1 VRQGSSTLL
10 SYGKFFSSFLSPPH
24 AMSNFSPCSI
34 LKFKLT
40 AFRFQ
45 VGIRHKAYDQIHHN
59 LSPFWGIE
67 PMRLQ
72 AIQYDWAFAHARKVH
87 QFQAIL
93 YCKRLTMSI
102 GGGDYSA
109 RVSDTAFDESSDRCA

>member
-1 VRQGSSTLL
+1 
-10 SYGKFFSSFLSPPH
+10 
-24 AMSNFSPCSI
+24 MSNFSPPHS
-34 LKFKLT
+34 LSAVKFKLAT
-40 AFRFQ
+40 FHFQ

-59 LSPFWGIE
+59 LAPFWGIE

-72 AIQYDWAFAHARKVH
+72 AIQYDWTFAHARKVH

-93 YCKRLTMSI
+93 YCKYLTTSI
-102 GGGDYSA
+102 GGRDYSA